1 MGNFVLKLGNI
12 SSDDDT
18 STSTQ
23 YLHYFLIFRVERR
36 GKGQVLLAL
45 KVLVLLTIE
54 NIETINDFGS
64 SRAAF

>member
-23 YLHYFLIFRVERR
+23 YLHYFLIFGVERR